1 MALDLP
7 EKDRSGNSVKPLE
20 WTAILTIISILAF
33 SSSVCE
39 VLALGLSLR
48 TQLTSYF
55 SPIDYV
61 KITPAWAGLYFALTG
76 LVIASVFAYAALPRV
91 TRGSSVDFKL
101 GELLLGDF
109 WLKIPRKRRAYVIF
123 GFGALGFLGLRY
135 LSSFGPPFSKH
146 IWVFTALSAL
156 VVLQTYFFCTV
167 LAAFSKVLNTIT
179 RKALM
184 FIFFMAIVFAFCHG
198 LILEPLFL
206 FYAPVSRITFEIDK
220 DRSVSLEG
228 KIIYDLDRYLLLVIG
243 DNKSIIAIPH
253 EKIKSIET
261 PPLEKSDLEEIR
273 SRKPLED

>member
-7 EKDRSGNSVKPLE
+7 EKDRSGNLAKPLE

-39 VLALGLSLR
+39 VLALGVSLQM
-48 TQLTSYF
+48 QLTSYF

-61 KITPAWAGLYFALTG
+61 KITPAWAGLYLALTG
-76 LVIASVFAYAALPRV
+76 LVIASVFACAALPRV
-91 TRGSSVDFKL
+91 SRGSSVDFRL

-109 WLKIPRKRRAYVIF
+109 WLKIPRKSRAYVIF
-123 GFGALGFLGLRY
+123 GFGALGFLALRY
-135 LSSFGPPFSKH
+135 LSSFWPPFPKH
-146 IWVFTALSAL
+146 IWVFTALSVL
-156 VVLQTYFFCTV
+156 VVFQTYFFCTV

-179 RKALM
+179 RKVLM

-198 LILEPLFL
+198 LILEPLLL
-206 FYAPVSRITFEIDK
+206 FYAPVSRVTFEIDK

-228 KIIYDLDRYLLLVIG
+228 KIIYDLDRYLLLLIG
-243 DNKSIIAIPH
+243 EIKSIVAIPQ

-261 PPLEKSDLEEIR
+261 PPLKKSDQLT
-273 SRKPLED
+273 LGD